1 MKIKTALEVYQL
13 KTLYNNYERLSIS
26 FRVDESEW
34 VHIVTKIQSYL
45 ILGDKMLWIVFT
57 GDFEV
62 NACLKMEC
70 LSTILLYTKGILSR
84 VLILVN
90 TILKVN

>member
-1 MKIKTALEVYQL
+1 MKIKTALKVYQL

-45 ILGDKMLWIVFT
+45 ILKMLWIVFT

-90 TILKVN
+90 TIIKVN